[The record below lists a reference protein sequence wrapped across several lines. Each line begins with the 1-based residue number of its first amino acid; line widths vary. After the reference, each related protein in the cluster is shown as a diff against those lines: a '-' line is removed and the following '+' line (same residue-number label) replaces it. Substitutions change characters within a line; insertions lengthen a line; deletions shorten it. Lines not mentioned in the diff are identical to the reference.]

1 MKEVHI
7 LPGYITMAT
16 YAADLTCSGVDHVW
30 DKKPS
35 GLKSLHTDHSDPWKQ
50 LYHSSELSVQ
60 TGGAETLRKS
70 KVQIL
75 RRSLLTFIIKKKKL
89 AINGEP
95 FTLYYLVSDL

>member
-35 GLKSLHTDHSDPWKQ
+35 GLKSLHTDHS
-50 LYHSSELSVQ
+50 SELSVQ
-60 TGGAETLRKS
+60 TGGGAETLRKS

-75 RRSLLTFIIKKKKL
+75 RRSLLTFIIKKKKKL